1 MSLTDQSIVD
11 GTFKVDK
18 LEELLDS
25 PDQDES
31 GAYNTLI
38 SYKVKAEGKGKG
50 KGKSDKSGKSPKF
63 EQVKNVTVSNA
74 LDSLM
79 EDLLVVNV
87 KKSTRLFV
95 PTTVPGGVDPF
106 LCYDV
111 KVSKDTEKFPKG
123 LQAFAVDQRDLVNT
137 EPKLFDIK
145 KPKRLCNPVAL
156 GTGIANPLQS
166 HLICYD
172 AKLVKDEP
180 KHGKVEDFFVEDQFG
195 PHTIDVKAGEGAL
208 LYLHNNGSGSG
219 SIAR

>member
-1 MSLTDQSIVD
+1 MTDQSIVD

-50 KGKSDKSGKSPKF
+50 KGKGKSKGKRDKSGKSPKF
-63 EQVKNVTVSNA
+63 EKVKNVTVSNA

-79 EDLLVVNV
+79 EDLLVVDV
-87 KKSTRLFV
+87 KKPTRLFV

-156 GTGIANPLQS
+156 GTGVANP
-166 HLICYD
+166 
-172 AKLVKDEP
+172 
-180 KHGKVEDFFVEDQFG
+180 
-195 PHTIDVKAGEGAL
+195 
-208 LYLHNNGSGSG
+208 
-219 SIAR
+219 